1 MPDRDLPPTSDADA
15 ALALGVRLM
24 RQGDLD
30 GARISLEAAAR
41 SRPGDPDIQLNRAA
55 LGAAYLAQGRYA
67 EGWPLIEARIGLR
80 PDLVPL
86 VSPSFP
92 EWRGE
97 PLAGK
102 SILVWVE
109 QGLGDQIMF
118 ARFGATLAALGARVT
133 LGCRPSLAALFRTIP
148 GVDEVISVP
157 VGAGVAVPRHDYW
170 SRYFS
175 LPYRLGTTLSTL
187 PSAPYLSALSE
198 RPAPTPAARIGLVWR
213 TSPTGAAAA
222 RKSLPE
228 PLAQE
233 LLALG
238 AVSLHPEDTGA
249 RDFADTAAIVA
260 GLDLVIGV
268 DTAAAHLAGAMGKPV
283 RLLLPF
289 DADWRWMRD
298 RADSP
303 WYPSMRLV
311 RQRTPGDWREVVD
324 RVLPEIAPRGQG
336 G

>member
-1 MPDRDLPPTSDADA
+1 MHEPGPRPTSDADE

-30 GARISLEAAAR
+30 GASARLEAAAR
-41 SRPGDPDIQLNRAA
+41 RRPGDPDIKLNRAA

-67 EGWPLIEARIGLR
+67 EGWPLIEERIGLR

-97 PLAGK
+97 PLADK

-118 ARFGATLAALGARVT
+118 ARFATTLADLGARVT
-133 LGCRPSLAALFRTIP
+133 LGCRPALAALFRTIP
-148 GVDEVISVP
+148 GVAEVISVP
-157 VGAGVAVPRHDYW
+157 VGAGVAVPHHDYW

-175 LPYRLGTTLSTL
+175 LPYRLGTTLQTL
-187 PSAPYLSALSE
+187 PSAPYLSVPPDRSTLRRAE
-198 RPAPTPAARIGLVWR
+198 RIGLVWR
-213 TSPTGAAAA
+213 TSPTGSAAA

-249 RDFADTAAIVA
+249 QDFADTAAIVDR
-260 GLDLVIGV
+260 LDLVIGV
-268 DTAAAHLAGAMGKPV
+268 DTAAAHLAGALGKPV

-303 WYPSMRLV
+303 WYPSMRLY
-311 RQRTPGDWREVVD
+311 RQRAPDDWREVVD
-324 RVLPEIAPRGQG
+324 RVLAEIAPGR
-336 G
+336 